1 MLKRAGHTTGHAAVM
16 PLAPR
21 TPLLLMTLLTLAATS
36 GCDFAVDTPLG
47 VEEVPIAVAP
57 GEEVTGRVVYP
68 DGDITVTIGPAQRGL
83 PQDERVEDTTPCE
96 YDDELLACPTSELTE
111 GVHAVQVTDAAQ
123 PGELVKTAYV
133 AVSSR
138 PGYDPAVTSAPE
150 YPTDGEMFDAR
161 LTGWGADQQ
170 LRVRV
175 LRRGK
180 VLQRVRVT
188 TDATGTAAVEIGRA
202 GPAAYEV
209 TVRDGLWG
217 EGEAPAFSVWLPS

>member
-1 MLKRAGHTTGHAAVM
+1 M
-16 PLAPR
+16 PLHLRAPLPALALPLALGL
-21 TPLLLMTLLTLAATS
+21 PLLAT
-36 GCDFAVDTPLG
+36 GCGFAVDTPLG
-47 VEEVPIAVAP
+47 VEDVSSAVAP

-83 PQDERVEDTTPCE
+83 AQDERVEDTTPCE
-96 YDDELLACPTSELTE
+96 YDDERLSCPTSGLAE
-111 GVHAVQVTDAAQ
+111 GVHAVQVSDAAQ
-123 PGELVKTAYV
+123 PGEQVKTAFV

-138 PGYDPAVTSAPE
+138 PGYDPAITSTPE

-188 TDATGTAAVEIGRA
+188 TDASGTAAVEIGKA

-209 TVRDGLWG
+209 RVRDGLWG
-217 EGEAPAFSVWLPS
+217 EGEAPAFSAWLPS

>member
-36 GCDFAVDTPLG
+36 GCGFAVDTPLG
-47 VEEVPIAVAP
+47 VEDVPPAVAP
-57 GEEVTGRVVYP
+57 GEDVTGRVVHP
-68 DGDITVTIGPAQRGL
+68 DGDITVTIGPAEKGL
-83 PQDERVEDTTPCE
+83 RQDERVEGAVPCE
-96 YDDELLACPTSELTE
+96 YHDERLTCLTTGLTE
-111 GVHAVQVTDAAQ
+111 GVHAVQVSDAAQ
-123 PGELVKTAYV
+123 PGELVQTAYV
-133 AVSSR
+133 AVSAR

-161 LTGWGADQQ
+161 LTGWGPDQE

-188 TDATGTAAVEIGRA
+188 TDAAGTAAIEIGRA

-209 TVRDGLWG
+209 RVRDGLWG

>member
-1 MLKRAGHTTGHAAVM
+1 MRSFAAA
-16 PLAPR
+16 LA
-21 TPLLLMTLLTLAATS
+21 LAT
-36 GCDFAVDTPLG
+36 AVSAEQSLFEM
-47 VEEVPIAVAP
+47 VQSA
-57 GEEVTGRVVYP
+57 
-68 DGDITVTIGPAQRGL
+68 
-83 PQDERVEDTTPCE
+83 
-96 YDDELLACPTSELTE
+96 ELT
-111 GVHAVQVTDAAQ
+111 GDLVSDAAQ
-123 PGELVKTAYV
+123 PGELVQTAYV
-133 AVSSR
+133 AVSAR

-150 YPTDGEMFDAR
+150 YPSDGEMFDAR

-188 TDATGTAAVEIGRA
+188 TDASGTAAVEIGKA

-209 TVRDGLWG
+209 RVRDGLWG